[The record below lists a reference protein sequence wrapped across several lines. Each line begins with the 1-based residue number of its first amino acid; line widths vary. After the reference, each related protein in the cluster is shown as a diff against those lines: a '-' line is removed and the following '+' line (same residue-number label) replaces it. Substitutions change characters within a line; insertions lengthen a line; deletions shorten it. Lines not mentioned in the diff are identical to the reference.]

1 MRRLLPLFALFGCAS
16 IQEAINEKAHGTA
29 EVHAVTEEQ
38 AWQIAHRVLR
48 WEGADAIESDRPE
61 QLMVSSTGGDTGT
74 VMACWIEP
82 VDPEHTKVTI
92 VTKRRYQLSLF
103 TALTE
108 TTFQARFRQATRLL
122 KSGALPVKPPLLD

>member
-1 MRRLLPLFALFGCAS
+1 M
-16 IQEAINEKAHGTA
+16 
-29 EVHAVTEEQ
+29 TEEQ